1 MQCEKL
7 RKCFSLLFFV
17 PAAAYTA
24 SKTVAKVAEAVGIK
38 NYGEIVMRRTALTPA
53 LASFSCVLVCLP
65 LAALAEK
72 PTLVEV
78 VNADPIPV
86 LASPAPPVFVRK
98 QMPVFLGSSDD
109 SARTRVIPFT
119 RRTLIEDA
127 NVQISL
133 IHQVAGCVVDLSKRA
148 TGSTGAGAVILEV
161 EHPDKDLARWSD
173 GQVTQ
178 QHLGRGIVVEPS
190 EEIVVTITYFTN
202 PDVPNAGAS
211 YFCSADVQLFGEEL
225 P

>member
-1 MQCEKL
+1 MHCGKTD
-7 RKCFSLLFFV
+7 KCFSTLFLAPEV
-17 PAAAYTA
+17 AYMA
-24 SKTVAKVAEAVGIK
+24 PKTVATLAKAVGNK
-38 NYGEIVMRRTALTPA
+38 NYGENVMRRTALTPA
-53 LASFSCVLVCLP
+53 LVSFSCVLVCLP
-65 LAALAEK
+65 LAARAEK

-98 QMPVFLGSSDD
+98 QMPVYLGPSDD

-127 NVQISL
+127 NVQTTS
-133 IHQVAGCVVDLSKRA
+133 IHQVAGCVVCLRKRA
-148 TGSTGAGAVILEV
+148 AGSTGSGTDILEV
-161 EHPDKDLARWSD
+161 IHRDMDLSQWGD

-211 YFCSADVQLFGEEL
+211 FFCSADVQLFGEEL